1 LQKLKTPVII
11 MSMSNNSETK
21 HYKIPPPLIRVN
33 GTHREMGR
41 QIGSKTVTQVKHSLE
56 NARALMASAY
66 ESLQLTWEG
75 AEIQARKYLPFAQE
89 RYPKVVEEL
98 QGIAEGADVSFD
110 DLVVLN
116 AMEAVTMDALHL
128 TKCTSVGINEQRT
141 ANGHILLGHNEDWVP
156 EDEPDVFIIHATPDT
171 EPPFLAMTYG
181 GLLPNIGFNAAG
193 IAQCCDSV
201 YPSDYRIG
209 IPRVIL
215 SRAVLAARTPAE
227 AIRHMLAPLRAAGY
241 NHLLVHE
248 SGEMY
253 NVEVSA
259 RRFAVLY
266 AENGMIAHTNNYL
279 DRAMQEVEDESDE
292 LISTRVRYFRALRL
306 LEQTN
311 KHTIQTMQSVLRD
324 HVNYPDSICNHA
336 VHDIDPLDR
345 EKTITS
351 LVMDL
356 TARQM
361 HVAWGNPCEN
371 QYHTYQMD
379 T

>member
-1 LQKLKTPVII
+1 
-11 MSMSNNSETK
+11 MSNQSKLMHHTT
-21 HYKIPPPLIRVN
+21 PPPLIRVY
-33 GTHREMGR
+33 GTHKEMGR
-41 QIGSKTVTQVKHSLE
+41 QIGSETAVQVKHSLE
-56 NARALMASAY
+56 NARELLASTY
-66 ESLQLTWEG
+66 DSLQLTWEG

-98 QGIAEGADVSFD
+98 QGIAEGADVLFD

-156 EDEPDVFIIHATPDT
+156 EDEPDVFIIHATPED

-201 YPSDYRIG
+201 YPTDYRIG
-209 IPRVIL
+209 IPRVVL
-215 SRAVLAARTPAE
+215 SRAILSARTPAD

-241 NHLLVHE
+241 NHMLAHE

-266 AENGMIAHTNNYL
+266 AEDGLIAHTNHYL
-279 DRAMQEVEDESDE
+279 DRTMQEVEDESDE
-292 LISTRVRYFRALRL
+292 LISTRVRYFRARRL

-311 KHTIQTMQSVLRD
+311 KHTIQTMQTVLRD
-324 HVNYPDSICNHA
+324 HVNFPDSICNHA
-336 VHDIDPLDR
+336 INDIDPLDR

-379 T
+379 M